1 MSLIKTCFCLQLYS
15 MPWNFKAPK
24 IYMVLQKGLQPM
36 VRKQASNNSS
46 SPYTSWLL
54 TPFLFLKSFFVLQ
67 KSGHSLQFTEI
78 LSPLSFN
85 KSQILFRNW
94 FLMFLCFFLISGKII
109 EELSPHFLPWK
120 ANCWKNESALEITTI
135 FLNIKLIS

>member
-1 MSLIKTCFCLQLYS
+1 
-15 MPWNFKAPK
+15 
-24 IYMVLQKGLQPM
+24 MVLHKGLQPM

-94 FLMFLCFFLISGKII
+94 FLMFLCLFLISGKII

-120 ANCWKNESALEITTI
+120 ENCWKRFMEKITWHKK
-135 FLNIKLIS
+135 NIKRSCYLKLSKWRHRTKVLLTWEIS